1 LAVPII
7 AAVLDRRCLAPHALA
22 HWAAQTPDAVALEHV
37 DGERFSFAELHSAAL
52 HWAGAFQ
59 AVGVDA
65 GAHVATFLPNASVA
79 HRSMLALGWLR
90 AIEVPLNG
98 AYQGRM
104 LQYALEHSDSTV
116 LVVTTELLE
125 RVAAVSDAL
134 PQLATVVVVDGRGR
148 AIPGRARVVGLH
160 DLLDAVA
167 PAVGL
172 PGPDPWDIAYLL
184 FTSGTTGPSKAVISP
199 WGSVVYQ
206 MTSWMPED
214 ALHQGEGLF
223 TGMPMFHNSG
233 RSVLNMTLARGARFA
248 YREKFSATHVW
259 DDVRKTNAVTLCL
272 VGPMTSLVWSAAPRP
287 DDADNPVRSVVLG
300 PMIPEMEAFERRFGV
315 RVATCYGQTEIG
327 SPVATG
333 WDHGPWANCGKVRQD
348 YPWPEVRLVDEHDD
362 TVPMGEVGE
371 MIVRTREPWALNLG
385 YYKMPEESMRAWRN
399 GWFHTGDAFRQ
410 DEEGWFY
417 FVDRMKDAI
426 RRRGENISSFE
437 VENYVIEHPLVVD
450 CAAVGVRTA
459 HGDEEVLV
467 AVVVKDGFDPTE
479 LIAYLEPRM
488 PRFMVPRYVR
498 VMDDLPRN
506 ETTARVRK
514 QHLRDE
520 GVTAS
525 TWDRERTS

>member
-1 LAVPII
+1 
-7 AAVLDRRCLAPHALA
+7 VLDRRGLAPHALA
-22 HWAAQTPDAVALEHV
+22 RWAAETPDAVALEHV
-37 DGERFSFAELHSAAL
+37 DGERFTYAELHHEAL
-52 HWAGAFQ
+52 LWAGAFQ

-65 GAHVATFLPNASVA
+65 HTHVATFLPNASVA

-90 AIEVPLNG
+90 AVEVPLNA

-104 LQYALEHSDSTV
+104 LQYAVDHSDSTV
-116 LVVTTELLE
+116 LVVANDFFD

-134 PQLATVVVVDGRGR
+134 PRLTTVVVVDGPARPL
-148 AIPGRARVVGLH
+148 PGGARVVAMA
-160 DLLDAVA
+160 DLLADRE
-167 PAVGL
+167 PATGL
-172 PGPDPWDIAYLL
+172 DGPEPWDVAALL

-206 MTSWMPED
+206 MGSWIPDD
-214 ALHQGEGLF
+214 AVRQGEGLF
-223 TGMPMFHNSG
+223 NAMPMFHNSG
-233 RSVLNMTLARGARFA
+233 RSVFNMALARGARFA

-259 DDVRKTNAVTLCL
+259 DDVRRTNAATLCL
-272 VGPMTSLVWSAAPRP
+272 VGPMTSLVWSAEPRP
-287 DDADNPVRSVVLG
+287 DDADTPVRYVVLG
-300 PMIPEMEAFERRFGV
+300 PMIPEMDAFERRFGV
-315 RVATCYGQTEIG
+315 QVATCYGQTEVG

-333 WDHGPWANCGKVRQD
+333 WDHGPWANCGRVRQD
-348 YPWPEVRLVDEHDD
+348 YPFPEVRLVDEHDD
-362 TVPMGEVGE
+362 PVPTGEVGE

-399 GWFHTGDAFRQ
+399 GWFHTGDAFRE
-410 DEEGWFY
+410 DVEGWFY

-437 VENYVIEHPLVVD
+437 VENAVIEHPLVAD
-450 CAAVGVRTA
+450 CAAVGIPTR

-467 AVVVKDGFDPTE
+467 AVVVKDGFDPGE
-479 LIAYLEPRM
+479 LIAFLEPRM

-514 QHLRDE
+514 QHLRDD
-520 GVTAS
+520 GVTES
-525 TWDRERTS
+525 TWDREAAR